1 MSDYLRRLREARQ
14 QGYEEGLAKG
24 IHVGANLTTI
34 SVNRACGLG
43 RKSFKKAEG
52 VFNELIGEIVRV
64 NDPEWTEVQIQKAL
78 DQIK

>member
-14 QGYEEGLAKG
+14 QGYEEGIYRG
-24 IHVGANLTTI
+24 VQIGANLCTLGFHK
-34 SVNRACGLG
+34 AHGLG
-43 RKSFKKAEG
+43 RKRIKEAE
-52 VFNELIGEIVRV
+52 VEVNKLIADIVNV